1 MKQKKHFLVVDDSE
15 LSLRVTEM
23 LLNSFGI
30 SGDYVS
36 GADAAFT
43 ALSRRDYDLVL
54 IDYLMPGMNGI
65 ETVEVIRRM
74 AGGQRRGYYAS
85 LPIIILTA
93 EENDE
98 LVAEMIASGA
108 NGVLTKPLQAE
119 DLKKVMAEW
128 TPRVHGISDESLDA
142 ALAEDPEGFAEL
154 VRIFCDDI
162 PAKRAR
168 IDAAL
173 NAADYE
179 EYTVEVHR
187 IKGECKIISATE
199 LAEAAKVLEFTGKA
213 ITGAVPNDKSDED
226 NKMTVLCD
234 TPKLLYALEQMRP
247 ELLDLIED
255 IVPEEEQAAES
266 AGQSETPSAVSK
278 TDLEKLLRYADH
290 ALESLADGDAQLT
303 SEWLEEIKEL
313 TVRLLR

>member
-1 MKQKKHFLVVDDSE
+1 MRSKKHFLVVDDSE

-74 AGGQRRGYYAS
+74 AGGQRRGYYAN

-93 EENDE
+93 EENEE

-119 DLKKVMAEW
+119 DLKKVMSEW
-128 TPRVHGISDESLDA
+128 TPRVHGISDESLEA

-154 VRIFCDDI
+154 VRIFCEDI

-187 IKGECKIISATE
+187 IKGECKIINANE

-213 ITGAVPNDKSDED
+213 ITGAVPNGKSDED
-226 NKMTVLCD
+226 NKMTVLVD

-247 ELLDLIED
+247 ELLDVADD
-255 IVPEEEQAAES
+255 IMPEEDETAAAAEQS
-266 AGQSETPSAVSK
+266 AAPSSVQKA
-278 TDLEKLLRYADH
+278 DLEKLLRYADH
-290 ALESLADGDAQLT
+290 ALESLGDGDIQLT